1 PMEFA
6 YEQEAF
12 IDNATTEHPFPV
24 LSFFPTAEG
33 FYDYER
39 KEYIY
44 QYKDHLGNVRV
55 SYKKGTNG
63 LAEIT
68 DQNDYYPFGMN
79 ILREEKAVFG
89 VNSLYNHKYNGKELQ
104 ESGMYDYGARFYM
117 ADLGRWGVIDPR
129 SQYTHEAYSY
139 VWNNPIN
146 FWDPTGMEGEDPDPK
161 KIYGP
166 KGGKLIE
173 EVVVTASKPLQTN
186 TAGLSFTHKAF
197 APAIPVAAYL
207 LEAAYYALVGYAA
220 WDIADKASDVI
231 KNRDLSE
238 QNDAEETASGTP
250 DVFPDAG
257 EETDI
262 NGVPVPVDD
271 SGIDKPEDMSI
282 PDAINRKGGGKN
294 AQHAN
299 LKAKQSAGEKYE
311 EAKKSHDSLKSKPNK
326 TKEESKLVEKL
337 KKQVEHWR
345 KKAQETGENH
355 SRNAKGNR

>member
-1 PMEFA
+1 
-6 YEQEAF
+6 
-12 IDNATTEHPFPV
+12 
-24 LSFFPTAEG
+24 
-33 FYDYER
+33 
-39 KEYIY
+39 
-44 QYKDHLGNVRV
+44 LGNTRV
-55 SYKKGTNG
+55 SFGKNSAGV
-63 LAEIT
+63 LEIV
-68 DQNDYYPFGMN
+68 DANDYYPFGMN
-79 ILREEKAVFG
+79 HLKSGNSFFG
-89 VNSLYNHKYNGKELQ
+89 ASSYKNYKYNGKELQ
-104 ESGMYDYGARFYM
+104 ETGMYDYGARFYM
-117 ADLGRWGVIDPR
+117 ADIGRWGVIDPR

-238 QNDAEETASGTP
+238 QNDEEETASGTLN
-250 DVFPDAG
+250 VFPDAG

-271 SGIDKPEDMSI
+271 SGIKKPTDFLAFSKVARGNHRDTGLIGWSDEDI
-282 PDAINRKGGGKN
+282 ATELAGLKC
-294 AQHAN
+294 N
-299 LKAKQSAGEKYE
+299 LSKEQKALKQRLVKEQKARTTRNKQKKSGEKG
-311 EAKKSHDSLKSKPNK
+311 
-326 TKEESKLVEKL
+326 
-337 KKQVEHWR
+337 
-345 KKAQETGENH
+345 TGTG
-355 SRNAKGNR
+355 RR

>member
-1 PMEFA
+1 
-6 YEQEAF
+6 
-12 IDNATTEHPFPV
+12 
-24 LSFFPTAEG
+24 
-33 FYDYER
+33 
-39 KEYIY
+39 
-44 QYKDHLGNVRV
+44 
-55 SYKKGTNG
+55 
-63 LAEIT
+63 
-68 DQNDYYPFGMN
+68 
-79 ILREEKAVFG
+79 
-89 VNSLYNHKYNGKELQ
+89 
-104 ESGMYDYGARFYM
+104 
-117 ADLGRWGVIDPR
+117 
-129 SQYTHEAYSY
+129 
-139 VWNNPIN
+139 
-146 FWDPTGMEGEDPDPK
+146 MEGEDPDPK

-294 AQHAN
+294 GAHKN
-299 LKAKQSAGEKYE
+299 WKAKLSAQEEYE
-311 EAKKSHDSLKSKPNK
+311 RALADYNKLKSKPNK
-326 TKEESKLVEKL
+326 TPQDKKDL
-337 KKQVEHWR
+337 KKAETQKNHWK
-345 KKAQETGENH
+345 KKADETGENH
-355 SRNAKGNR
+355 SQKAKGSN